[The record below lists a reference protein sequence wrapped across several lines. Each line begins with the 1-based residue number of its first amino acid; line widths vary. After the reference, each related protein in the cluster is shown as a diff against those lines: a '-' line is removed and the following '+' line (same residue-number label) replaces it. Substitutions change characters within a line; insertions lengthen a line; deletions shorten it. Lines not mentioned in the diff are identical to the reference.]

1 MLLNQPFYFLKRQPH
16 DCVIIERKS
25 CGCFSKKR
33 SVFLNYNVQPL
44 RTKNDI
50 DDVLFCLRRTKHA
63 ERNVFLF
70 LFGIN
75 VGLRASDIVCRKVKE
90 LTHSVTPKITEQK
103 TGKIQTL
110 HLENLQ
116 PIIKKY
122 IKDMNLSEED
132 YLFPSNVGNKPLTV
146 NGVYRIF
153 QNVGL
158 QLERNDLGTHTLRKT
173 FGYNYYLKT
182 KDIGTLMIIFNHSS
196 EQITKRYLGITDQQ
210 IGESLADFKL
220 GF

>member
-1 MLLNQPFYFLKRQPH
+1 MQN
-16 DCVIIERKS
+16 EM
-25 CGCFSKKR
+25 CF
-33 SVFLNYNVQPL
+33 
-44 RTKNDI
+44 
-50 DDVLFCLRRTKHA
+50 C
-63 ERNVFLF
+63 
-70 LFGIN
+70 

-90 LTHSVTPKITEQK
+90 ITHSVTPKITEQK